1 MNLDYFKNTHYVIN
15 IIFFAR
21 VIVSINF
28 KYSPNSEPKPL
39 GAIIIVAGNFRYVLV
54 YIDHH
59 LCRLSYKLNISSIIC
74 SVCTAITLRV
84 IIIALFPI
92 FNIYINF
99 WYLKTSP
106 KEIMC
111 RPTSNLLFIQYLHSV
126 TTLSTLS
133 NFRKQNY
140 YVHILL
146 DL

>member
-1 MNLDYFKNTHYVIN
+1 MNFNFFKNTHCVIN

-21 VIVSINF
+21 VIVGINF
-28 KYSPNSEPKPL
+28 KHSPNSEPNPL
-39 GAIIIVAGNFRYVLV
+39 GAIIIVAGNFRYLLV

-59 LCRLSYKLNISSIIC
+59 LCRLSYKLNISSIVC
-74 SVCTAITLRV
+74 SVCTAITLPV
-84 IIIALFPI
+84 IFIPLFPI

-106 KEIMC
+106 MKIIC
-111 RPTSNLLFIQYLHSV
+111 RATSNSLFIQYLHSV
-126 TTLSTLS
+126 TKLFALS
-133 NFRKQNY
+133 NLGNTHY